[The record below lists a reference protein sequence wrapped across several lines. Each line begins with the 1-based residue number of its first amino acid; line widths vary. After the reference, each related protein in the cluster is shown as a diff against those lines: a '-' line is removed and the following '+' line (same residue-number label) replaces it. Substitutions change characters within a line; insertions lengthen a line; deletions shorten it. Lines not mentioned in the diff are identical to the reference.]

1 MLLYV
6 VKSLKIQRVIVMLLP
21 DSIHPK
27 HSVYYTGVIVLQ
39 TLHRCGTMSFIDL
52 FVETKKSND
61 MSFRLFTITLD
72 WLYLI
77 NAAVL
82 NDKGEVALCS

>member
-1 MLLYV
+1 
-6 VKSLKIQRVIVMLLP
+6 MLLP

-27 HSVYYTGVIVLQ
+27 HSVYYTGAIVLQ
-39 TLHRCGTMSFIDL
+39 TLQRYGAMSFVDL
-52 FVETKKSND
+52 FVEMKKSND
-61 MSFRLFTITLD
+61 MSFRLLIVTLD

-82 NDKGEVALCS
+82 NEKGEITLCS

>member
-1 MLLYV
+1 
-6 VKSLKIQRVIVMLLP
+6 MLLP

-27 HSVYYTGVIVLQ
+27 YSVYYTGAIVLQ
-39 TLHRCGTMSFIDL
+39 TLQRCGTTTFVDL
-52 FVETKKSND
+52 FVEIKKSND
-61 MSFRLFTITLD
+61 MSIRLFTITLD

-82 NDKGEVALCS
+82 NEKGEISLCS

>member
-1 MLLYV
+1 MLSFV
-6 VKSLKIQRVIVMLLP
+6 VEYLKIQRAIAMLLP

-27 HSVYYTGVIVLQ
+27 HCVYYTGAIVLQ
-39 TLHRCGTMSFIDL
+39 TLNRCGTMTFVDL
-52 FVETKKSND
+52 FLEMKKSND

-77 NAAVL
+77 NAAVI
-82 NDKGEVALCS
+82 NEKGEISLCS

>member
-1 MLLYV
+1 
-6 VKSLKIQRVIVMLLP
+6 MLLP

-27 HSVYYTGVIVLQ
+27 YSVYYTGAMVLQ
-39 TLHRCGTMSFIDL
+39 TLQEHGSMSLIDL
-52 FVETKKSND
+52 FVEMKKSND
-61 MSFRLFTITLD
+61 LSFRLFVLTLD

-82 NDKGEVALCS
+82 NEKGDVSLCS

>member
-1 MLLYV
+1 
-6 VKSLKIQRVIVMLLP
+6 MLLP

-27 HSVYYTGVIVLQ
+27 HSVYYTGAIVLE
-39 TLHRCGTMSFIDL
+39 TLHRCGNMSFLDL
-52 FVETKKSND
+52 FVEMKKLND
-61 MSFRLFTITLD
+61 ISFRLLTITLD

-82 NDKGEVALCS
+82 NDKGEISLCS

>member
-1 MLLYV
+1 M
-6 VKSLKIQRVIVMLLP
+6 KIQEVINMLLP

-27 HSVYYTGVIVLQ
+27 NSIYYIGAIVLQ
-39 TLHRCGTMSFIDL
+39 TLIVRRTMSFFDL
-52 FVETKKSND
+52 YVEIKKSIEI
-61 MSFRLFTITLD
+61 SFRLYTITLD

-82 NDKGEVALCS
+82 NEKGDVSLCS

>member
-1 MLLYV
+1 
-6 VKSLKIQRVIVMLLP
+6 MLLP

-27 HSVYYTGVIVLQ
+27 HSVYYTGAIVLEA
-39 TLHRCGTMSFIDL
+39 LHRCGTMSFLDL
-52 FVETKKSND
+52 FVEMKKLND
-61 MSFRLFTITLD
+61 ISFRLLTITLD

-82 NDKGEVALCS
+82 NDKGEISLCS

>member
-1 MLLYV
+1 
-6 VKSLKIQRVIVMLLP
+6 MLLP

-27 HSVYYTGVIVLQ
+27 HSIYYTGAIVLE
-39 TLHRCGTMSFIDL
+39 TLHRCGTMSFLDL
-52 FVETKKSND
+52 FVEMKKLNG
-61 MSFRLFTITLD
+61 MAFKLLTITLD

-82 NDKGEVALCS
+82 NDKGEISLCS

>member
-1 MLLYV
+1 MLSSA
-6 VKSLKIQRVIVMLLP
+6 VKYLKIRRAIAMLLP

-27 HSVYYTGVIVLQ
+27 HSVYYTGAIVLQ
-39 TLHRCGTMSFIDL
+39 TLQKYGTMSFADL
-52 FVETKKSND
+52 FVEMKKSND
-61 MSFRLFTITLD
+61 ISFRLLTITLD

-82 NDKGEVALCS
+82 NEKGEISLCS

>member
-1 MLLYV
+1 
-6 VKSLKIQRVIVMLLP
+6 MLLP

-27 HSVYYTGVIVLQ
+27 HSVYYTGAVVLRILQ
-39 TLHRCGTMSFIDL
+39 NRGTMSFADL
-52 FVETKKSND
+52 FVEVKKSNN
-61 MSFRLFTITLD
+61 MSLGLLTITLD

-82 NDKGEVALCS
+82 DDKGDITLCS

>member
-1 MLLYV
+1 
-6 VKSLKIQRVIVMLLP
+6 MLLP

-27 HSVYYTGVIVLQ
+27 HCVYYTGSIVLE
-39 TLHRCGTMSFIDL
+39 TLSRCGTMSLVDL
-52 FVETKKSND
+52 YVEMRKAND
-61 MSFRLFTITLD
+61 MSFRLLVITLD

-82 NDKGEVALCS
+82 NDKGEISLCS

>member
-1 MLLYV
+1 
-6 VKSLKIQRVIVMLLP
+6 MLLP

-27 HSVYYTGVIVLQ
+27 HSVYYTGAIVLQ
-39 TLHRCGTMSFIDL
+39 TLQRCGTMSFVDL
-52 FVETKKSND
+52 FLEMKKSND
-61 MSFRLFTITLD
+61 MSSRLLIITLD

-82 NDKGEVALCS
+82 NDKGEITLCS

>member
-1 MLLYV
+1 MLSYV
-6 VKSLKIQRVIVMLLP
+6 VKSLKILRVLFMLLP

-27 HSVYYTGVIVLQ
+27 HSVYYTGAIVLQ
-39 TLHRCGTMSFIDL
+39 TLHKCGSMSFVDL
-52 FVETKKSND
+52 FVEMKKSND
-61 MSFRLFTITLD
+61 MSFRLLTITLD

-82 NDKGEVALCS
+82 NEKGEISLCS